1 MSDSTQTLTP
11 RVDEFVRN
19 VPPQRHYQWQAFA
32 ETLERELV
40 AAQKRIAELEA
51 ERNARGAIVKDFD
64 YGH

>member
-32 ETLERELV
+32 EILERELA
-40 AAQKRIAELEA
+40 AAQKRITELEA
-51 ERNARGAIVKDFD
+51 ELRTLRAEWVRVID
-64 YGH
+64 

>member
-32 ETLERELV
+32 ETLERELG
-40 AAQKRIAELEA
+40 AAHKRIAELEEELRTLRA
-51 ERNARGAIVKDFD
+51 EWVRIID
-64 YGH
+64 